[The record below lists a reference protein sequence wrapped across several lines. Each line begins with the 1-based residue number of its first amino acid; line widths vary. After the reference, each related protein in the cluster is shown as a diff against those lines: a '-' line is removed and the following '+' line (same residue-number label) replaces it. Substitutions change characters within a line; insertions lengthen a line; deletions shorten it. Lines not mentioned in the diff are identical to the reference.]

1 MYLLVHCSFCPE
13 HPWETHKFDPGKY
26 SIFALEEE
34 DQLAEEVE
42 EEGEEGEEQER
53 RTEEEEG
60 EEEERRREEEEVE
73 GEEQEVEEEEW
84 GEAGDVVEVPV
95 GDSGVRQSGRPQQ
108 GVKKSPSKTPRT
120 SPPTGSSGTNDKPLQ
135 QRTSKTVHGTKASAR
150 RGTRTFVICG
160 GNAAPL

>member
-26 SIFALEEE
+26 SVFALEEE
-34 DQLAEEVE
+34 DQLAEEE
-42 EEGEEGEEQER
+42 EEEEEEEEV
-53 RTEEEEG
+53 EEEEG
-60 EEEERRREEEEVE
+60 EEEERRR
-73 GEEQEVEEEEW
+73 EEEEW

-95 GDSGVRQSGRPQQ
+95 GDSGVRQSGRPQE

>member
-42 EEGEEGEEQER
+42 NEVKEKKV
-53 RTEEEEG
+53 
-60 EEEERRREEEEVE
+60 EEEEVE
-73 GEEQEVEEEEW
+73 EEEEEVEEVEVEEEEVEEEEW

-95 GDSGVRQSGRPQQ
+95 GDSGVRQSGRPQE
-108 GVKKSPSKTPRT
+108 GVKKSPNKTPRT